1 MTRSPQ
7 LIIKTL
13 RWAALAAFLS
23 LPVILFLG
31 RPVTHRC
38 PEPRIPCDLPVD
50 PPAWTSTLFLAALWL
65 AVMLLLL
72 ASLANDRARRSRP

>member
-1 MTRSPQ
+1 MV
-7 LIIKTL
+7 KAL
-13 RWAALAAFLS
+13 RWAALMAFLS

-50 PPAWTSTLFLAALWL
+50 PPAWTSTLFLAVLWL

-72 ASLANDRARRSRP
+72 ASVANSRASEGRPEP